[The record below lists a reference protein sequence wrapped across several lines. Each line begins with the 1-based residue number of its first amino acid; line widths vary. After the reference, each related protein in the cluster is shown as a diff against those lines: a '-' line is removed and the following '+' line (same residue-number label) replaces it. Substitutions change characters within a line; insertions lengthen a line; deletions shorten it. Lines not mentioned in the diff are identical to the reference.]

1 VTTPSERD
9 NRASSPRHSAEGAT
23 AGPFDSNHPPD
34 RALIDKCVHCG
45 FCLPSCPTYVLWGEE
60 MDSPRGRIYLMEAG
74 LDRRTPMSTGFV
86 RHFDA
91 CLGCMACVTAC
102 PSGVQYSPLIEA
114 TRGQIERRYSRGLSD
129 RMFRAA
135 IFALFPY
142 PGRLRFALAPLV
154 LVGWAHGVARALRR
168 LGRSSAEH
176 RQRSETKR
184 AGSGRAPELAVQFK
198 SLTFERKRRV
208 RGAPL
213 QGRQIPPGNGFFA
226 RLRALL
232 ELAPDVTVKSLVAHV
247 PARTPAA
254 GARRLTVG
262 LLTGCVQRIAFPRVN
277 DATVRVLAAEGCD
290 VLAPPEQGCCGAL
303 ALHAGRLEEAR
314 AFARRTID
322 VFERA
327 GVEAVAVNAA
337 GCGSSMKEYGQLLAD
352 DAAWAE
358 RARAFSAKV
367 RDVSQILA
375 EIGPPQA
382 TRHPLNLRVAYHDAC
397 HLAHAQGVR
406 QPPRDLLHSIPGIEL
421 LPIAEQEICCG
432 SAGIY
437 NLVEPATG
445 RELGDRKAGFIDA
458 TRPDVVATSNPGC
471 MLQIAAA
478 AERRG
483 RTWTIRHPIEI
494 LDASIRGVDVI
505 GPRT

>member
-1 VTTPSERD
+1 VTSEHD
-9 NRASSPRHSAEGAT
+9 DRASSPRRSAEGAK
-23 AGPFDSNHPPD
+23 AGPFDLIHPPD

-45 FCLPSCPTYVLWGEE
+45 FCLPSCPTYMLWGEE

-74 LDRRTPMSTGFV
+74 LDQRTTMSPGFV

-114 TRGQIERRYSRGLSD
+114 TRGQIERRYPRGFAD
-129 RMFRAA
+129 RAFRAA
-135 IFALFPY
+135 IFSLFPY

-154 LVGWAHGVARALRR
+154 LVGWARDIGRALRR
-168 LGRSSAEH
+168 IGRSSSGQ
-176 RQRSETKR
+176 RPRSETKR
-184 AGSGRAPELAVQFK
+184 AAGGRAPELAVQFK
-198 SLTFERKRRV
+198 SLTFERKRRL
-208 RGAPL
+208 RGAAL
-213 QGRQIPPGNGFFA
+213 QGRQIPAGNGFFA
-226 RLRALL
+226 RLRAMI
-232 ELAPDVTVKSLVAHV
+232 ELAPSVSVSSLVAHV
-247 PARTPAA
+247 PARTPAS
-254 GARRLTVG
+254 GTRRLTVG

-277 DATVRVLAAEGCD
+277 NATVRVLAAEGCD

-322 VFERA
+322 IFERA

-352 DAAWAE
+352 DEAWAA

-367 RDVSQILA
+367 RDVSELLA
-375 EIGPPQA
+375 GLTPQA

-406 QPPRDLLHSIPGIEL
+406 QPPRDLLRSIPGIEI

-437 NLVEPATG
+437 NLVEPSTA
-445 RELGDRKAGFIDA
+445 RDLGDRKAGFIDA
-458 TRPDVVATSNPGC
+458 TRPDIVATANPGC
-471 MLQIAAA
+471 TLQIAAA
-478 AERRG
+478 AARRG
-483 RTWTIRHPIEI
+483 RAWTIRHPIEI
-494 LDASIRGVDVI
+494 LDASIRGEGV
-505 GPRT
+505 TQS